1 MKKRGGLLL
10 VAIIIM
16 ICAII
21 ICVIQVINFVD
32 RKNEKSQRYTIEQ
45 YDEKAENKQTVVV
58 EVYLNEDV
66 SSQQID
72 ELIEALSG
80 NDKIE
85 EVIQHSSEEHK
96 EKYFGNNTEIAD
108 GFEDDM
114 EFGPYLEIIAS
125 EDIDFDSIEDQMKE
139 FEFVSDIEKY

>member
-108 GFEDDM
+108 GFEDDT
-114 EFGPYLEIIAS
+114 
-125 EDIDFDSIEDQMKE
+125 DITDVIPSTQP
-139 FEFVSDIEKY
+139 